1 MVTIRM
7 PISGRS
13 TLISRVASRPSIP
26 GMRTSMRIRS
36 GTSERPSSTAS
47 RPSLASPTISRSGS
61 RLRSPRSPR
70 RTRSWSSAIRSRFRS
85 PLLFSIEILG
95 HHDAGAADDAELP
108 AEQGDPLAHPGQ
120 ADPLAGAAAAAPGH
134 EAPPVVPYLQPDPAT
149 PVGSQ
154 RGGRT
159 FLEGEIHALGARV
172 LADVVERLLHDPEDG
187 GLGRGGKPFVVEAVL
202 VVYAPPVGPQGVEVE
217 PYRAPQ
223 AEVVQRRGPQVRDD
237 PARLAD
243 GLAHQLGDVLEVIAA
258 FLGGRRVVVCKSLQV
273 LMSRRRDLR
282 QAVVHLVGY
291 SAALLLLGDQYLAD
305 QLLQPLLAFGQLPV
319 EPGVLQGARRLVR
332 QALQDLDVVL
342 LGQLLGAVHLQNADR
357 ALSNLERQAQPDGG
371 RSPRVGWFEDLRR
384 VPLDG
389 VLFRP
394 ARAGSVPD

>member
-1 MVTIRM
+1 MVTMRM
-7 PISGRS
+7 PVSGRS
-13 TLISRVASRPSIP
+13 ALISLVASKPSIP
-26 GMRTSMRIRS
+26 GMRTSIRIRS
-36 GTSERPSSTAS
+36 GTSERLSSTAS

-61 RLRSPRSPR
+61 RLKSPRSPR
-70 RTRSWSSAIRSRFRS
+70 RTRSWSSAIRSRFRA
-85 PLLFSIEILG
+85 LFSIEVLG
-95 HHDAGAADDAELP
+95 HHDGGGASDDVVGHRAFGAVEQGDLGDYQGALAGAAGDAELS

-120 ADPLAGAAAAAPGH
+120 ADPLAGAAAAAPGN

-187 GLGRGGKPFVVEAVL
+187 GLGRGGKPFVAEAVL

-243 GLAHQLGDVLEVIAA
+243 GLAHQLGDVLEV
-258 FLGGRRVVVCKSLQV
+258 L
-273 LMSRRRDLR
+273 
-282 QAVVHLVGY
+282 
-291 SAALLLLGDQYLAD
+291 
-305 QLLQPLLAFGQLPV
+305 
-319 EPGVLQGARRLVR
+319 
-332 QALQDLDVVL
+332 
-342 LGQLLGAVHLQNADR
+342 
-357 ALSNLERQAQPDGG
+357 
-371 RSPRVGWFEDLRR
+371 
-384 VPLDG
+384 
-389 VLFRP
+389 
-394 ARAGSVPD
+394 

>member
-85 PLLFSIEILG
+85 PLLISIEILG
-95 HHDAGAADDAELP
+95 HHDVGAVDQGDLGDYQGALAGAAGDAELP

-120 ADPLAGAAAAAPGH
+120 ADPLAGAAAAAPGN

-187 GLGRGGKPFVVEAVL
+187 GLGRGGKPFVAEAVL

-243 GLAHQLGDVLEVIAA
+243 GLAHQLGDVLEV
-258 FLGGRRVVVCKSLQV
+258 L
-273 LMSRRRDLR
+273 
-282 QAVVHLVGY
+282 
-291 SAALLLLGDQYLAD
+291 
-305 QLLQPLLAFGQLPV
+305 
-319 EPGVLQGARRLVR
+319 
-332 QALQDLDVVL
+332 
-342 LGQLLGAVHLQNADR
+342 
-357 ALSNLERQAQPDGG
+357 
-371 RSPRVGWFEDLRR
+371 
-384 VPLDG
+384 
-389 VLFRP
+389 
-394 ARAGSVPD
+394 